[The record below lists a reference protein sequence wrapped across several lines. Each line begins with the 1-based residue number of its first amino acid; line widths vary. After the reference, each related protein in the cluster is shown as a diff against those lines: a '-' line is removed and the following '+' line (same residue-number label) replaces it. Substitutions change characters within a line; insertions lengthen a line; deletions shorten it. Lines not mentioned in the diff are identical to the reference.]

1 MEKLTLDQ
9 LLRTVKDM
17 PVLPESIHKILQLT
31 EDPDSTVQD
40 IEREILK
47 DQSLAS
53 KVLRLANSA
62 YYGYPRKI
70 GTISEAT
77 ILLGFQAIRSLTLA
91 SGVNK
96 FLIQELPGY
105 GLKKYE
111 LWRQSQSCAIVSR
124 MIARKIKFKKPELA
138 YVAGLLH
145 DIGKVVLNHYV
156 ATRYQEIMEKVENEN
171 KSFLEAEREILG
183 FDHSQV
189 GARLGEKWNF
199 PPELVE
205 AIAYHHTPEKSS
217 LLPVLVSIVHIADA
231 IVMFMGIG
239 MGADGMAYQVSEL
252 ALQTLQIDEVQVQQW
267 ISEAADLLS
276 DSRSFDI

>member
-111 LWRQSQSCAIVSR
+111 LWRQSQSCAIVSG
-124 MIARKIKFKKPELA
+124 MIARKI
-138 YVAGLLH
+138 
-145 DIGKVVLNHYV
+145 
-156 ATRYQEIMEKVENEN
+156 
-171 KSFLEAEREILG
+171 
-183 FDHSQV
+183 
-189 GARLGEKWNF
+189 
-199 PPELVE
+199 
-205 AIAYHHTPEKSS
+205 
-217 LLPVLVSIVHIADA
+217 
-231 IVMFMGIG
+231 
-239 MGADGMAYQVSEL
+239 
-252 ALQTLQIDEVQVQQW
+252 
-267 ISEAADLLS
+267 
-276 DSRSFDI
+276 

>member
-1 MEKLTLDQ
+1 MEKLSLDQ
-9 LLRTVKDM
+9 LLLMVKDM
-17 PVLPESIHKILQLT
+17 PVLPESIHQILRLT

-91 SGVNK
+91 SSVNK
-96 FLIQELPGY
+96 LLIQELPGY

-145 DIGKVVLNHYV
+145 DIGKVILNHYV
-156 ATRYQEIMEKVENEN
+156 AKRYQEIMEKVKNEN

-189 GARLGEKWNF
+189 GAKLAEKWNF

-205 AIAYHHTPEKSS
+205 AIAYHHAPENASI
-217 LLPVLVSIVHIADA
+217 LPVLVSIVHIADV

-239 MGADGMAYQVSEL
+239 MGADGMAYLVSEL